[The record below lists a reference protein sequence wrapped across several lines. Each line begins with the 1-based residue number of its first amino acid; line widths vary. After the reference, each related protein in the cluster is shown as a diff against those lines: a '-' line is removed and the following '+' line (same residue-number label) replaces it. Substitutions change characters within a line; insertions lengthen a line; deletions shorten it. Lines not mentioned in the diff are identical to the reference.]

1 MAGTQINDYGVGDTN
16 LTSLMNTADTQRIG
30 YHSVSLTN
38 YATTTVPAVA
48 EGSVVEI
55 AGALFEFQADEAIS
69 GSPANG
75 TVYIKLT
82 PSGTS
87 VTAAFSTVAPS
98 WDDEKQGW
106 YEAASNN
113 RYLNFGMIK
122 SGASYTKYHLPAQA
136 TVLVKAYPNGR
147 LQCDDLYVDNDI
159 IMTGEITDGTTS
171 IYGYL
176 DDGTKLFAKRLTG
189 TFGAG
194 GGDLCLTMA
203 HGLGAIVSGGNV
215 VHISV
220 FITKATN
227 DQIWGVSEASLS
239 FTPKV
244 GHIDDTNLYIVR
256 GVGSAA
262 DPAFA
267 LIVYKK

>member
-38 YATTTVPAVA
+38 YATTTVPAIA
-48 EGSVVEI
+48 EGSVIEI
-55 AGALFEFQADEAIS
+55 NGALFEFQADEAIS

-106 YEAASNN
+106 YEAATNK

-122 SGASYTKYHLPAQA
+122 SGASYTKYHLIAQG
-136 TVLVKAYPNGR
+136 TLEIKAYPTGN
-147 LQCDDLYVDNDI
+147 LQCDDLQCDDLHVDGDI
-159 IMTGEITDGTTS
+159 IITGEVRNASDVPIF
-171 IYGYL
+171 GYME
-176 DDGTKLFAKRLTG
+176 DGTKLYSKWLTG
-189 TFGAG
+189 TISNGAYSVG
-194 GGDLCLTMA
+194 LA
-203 HGLGAIVSGGNV
+203 HGVASAQTNVRIVSLTA
-215 VHISV
+215 HIILGTVNQVSFNADYSPSRTSYNDTNIIV
-220 FITKATN
+220 SRSTSTN
-227 DQIWGVSEASLS
+227 DRTVYC
-239 FTPKV
+239 F
-244 GHIDDTNLYIVR
+244 
-256 GVGSAA
+256 
-262 DPAFA
+262 
-267 LIVYKK
+267 IVYK